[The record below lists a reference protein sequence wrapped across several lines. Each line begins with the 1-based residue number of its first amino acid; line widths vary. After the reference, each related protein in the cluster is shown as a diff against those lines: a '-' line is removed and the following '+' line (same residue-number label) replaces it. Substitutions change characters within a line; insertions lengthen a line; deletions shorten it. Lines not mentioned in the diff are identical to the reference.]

1 MNRDR
6 KHPAGTMLI
15 RITNQ
20 TDKHEGK
27 EQGREKIKGAVL
39 VAGNAVIRARLLSR
53 QLQIDLV
60 IGRDAANIFILE
72 NLQSGA
78 ETNDDTAAHPL

>member
-27 EQGREKIKGAVL
+27 EQGGEKIKGAVL
-39 VAGNAVIRARLLSR
+39 VAGDAVLGTRLFSR

-78 ETNDDTAAHPL
+78 ETNDDTAAHTL

>member
-39 VAGNAVIRARLLSR
+39 IAGNAVIRARLLSR

-60 IGRDAANIFILE
+60 TLSITRSHTPVTVWI
-72 NLQSGA
+72 
-78 ETNDDTAAHPL
+78 

>member
-15 RITNQ
+15 RVTNQ

-27 EQGREKIKGAVL
+27 EQGGEKIKGAVL
-39 VAGNAVIRARLLSR
+39 IAGNAVISTRLLAR
-53 QLQIDLV
+53 EFQINLV
-60 IGRDAANIFILE
+60 IGRDAANISILE

-78 ETNDDTAAHPL
+78 ETNDDTAAHSL

>member
-27 EQGREKIKGAVL
+27 EQGGEKIKGAVL

-53 QLQIDLV
+53 QLQIDRV
-60 IGRDAANIFILE
+60 IGRDAANISILKD
-72 NLQSGA
+72 LQSGA
-78 ETNDDTAAHPL
+78 EISDDNAAHTL